1 MKYIALHHTAVKGG
15 APQLYA
21 VNRYH
26 KGKWDMKSKLGWYVG
41 YNFFCEKDGTRTQ
54 TRKIGE
60 ETIANRGHNCDVPSR
75 CDTISYCMAGHFDS
89 EVPTDAQD
97 KDFIKFIKE
106 MKEKYPEI
114 KVVGHRNLQANR
126 TCPGA
131 NIKKK
136 DFKIWNDIGFSDK
149 LKVDEDREKEKV
161 ANLQSQLDILW
172 KLLAQLMKIIKA
184 RKN

>member
-1 MKYIALHHTAVKGG
+1 
-15 APQLYA
+15 
-21 VNRYH
+21 
-26 KGKWDMKSKLGWYVG
+26 
-41 YNFFCEKDGTRTQ
+41 
-54 TRKIGE
+54 
-60 ETIANRGHNCDVPSR
+60 
-75 CDTISYCMAGHFDS
+75 
-89 EVPTDAQD
+89 
-97 KDFIKFIKE
+97 